1 MYGGDILNG
10 LKLVNVC
17 FIISEFSKLL
27 ICKIFCIM
35 LLEDRNFRKG
45 KIMNYKV
52 LMIDDDEVIAQS
64 TAEYFNMFD
73 IKTAYVTGFEKA
85 VDFLEKEQVSLL
97 LLDIN
102 LGNKS
107 GFELCKRVRQNYDMP
122 ILFIS
127 ARTSDDDV
135 LTALNIGGDD
145 YIKKPYTLNILL
157 AKVKA
162 ILNRYEQAKE
172 MAEYIADKQQTPNES
187 NSRECGTDIENGC
200 IKLTEEIILDTNLHK
215 LKQGENQISLKAMEY
230 KMLLYLWE
238 NRNRVV
244 TKEELLKN
252 VWNDEFIG
260 EGTLAVHIR
269 HLREKIETDPKKPE
283 IIKTIWGVGYMIEEY
298 KF

>member
-1 MYGGDILNG
+1 
-10 LKLVNVC
+10 
-17 FIISEFSKLL
+17 
-27 ICKIFCIM
+27 
-35 LLEDRNFRKG
+35 
-45 KIMNYKV
+45 MNYKV

-73 IKTAYVTGFEKA
+73 IKTAYVTSYEEA

-102 LGNKS
+102 LGDKS
-107 GFELCKRVRQNYDMP
+107 GFELCKKVRENYDMP
-122 ILFIS
+122 IFFIS

-162 ILNRYEQAKE
+162 ILSRYEKAKE
-172 MAEYIADKQQTPNES
+172 MTFIQ
-187 NSRECGTDIENGC
+187 
-200 IKLTEEIILDTNLHK
+200 LTEEIVLDTNLHK
-215 LKQGENQISLKAMEY
+215 IKKGDNQISLKAMEY
-230 KMLLYLWE
+230 KMLLYLLE

-260 EGTLAVHIR
+260 EGTLPVHIR
-269 HLREKIETDPKKPE
+269 HLREKIETDPKNPK
-283 IIKTIWGVGYMIEEY
+283 IIKTIWGVGYMIEGQSE
-298 KF
+298 